1 MVVKL
6 AWRRVKLYL
15 MQNQKIDLLFIKL
28 QMSFEDKLMVITL
41 VSWSIVILILQ
52 IFVIWGANFVIL
64 QKEQKIQMLN
74 G

>member
-1 MVVKL
+1 MGAKL

-15 MQNQKIDLLFIKL
+15 MRNQKIDLLFIKL
-28 QMSFEDKLMVITL
+28 QMSFEGKLMVITL